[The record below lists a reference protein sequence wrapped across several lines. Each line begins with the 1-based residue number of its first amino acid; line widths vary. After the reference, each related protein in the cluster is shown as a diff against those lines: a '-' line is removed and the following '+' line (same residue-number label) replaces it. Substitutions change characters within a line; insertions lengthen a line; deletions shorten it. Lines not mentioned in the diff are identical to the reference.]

1 MGQSNLH
8 GLAAAGVSIWSDQI
22 SRTMLDSGELARRVQ
37 DDAVTGVT
45 SNPTIFAGAIT
56 KGHAYDQE
64 LAELAGSGL
73 SVDEICTELMATDIK
88 AACDVLQGVW
98 ERTEGRDGYVS
109 VEVSPLLASDTEA
122 TIEEARAWVKR
133 IDRRN
138 LFVKV
143 PATSEGIPAIDR
155 LLGEGIPINITLI
168 FSLRRYGEVI
178 DAYRN
183 GVTRFAGAGGDP
195 STVASVASFFVSRV
209 DTEVDRRLDELGTP
223 EALALG
229 GQAAVAN
236 ARIAYEMFEEAF
248 GAVLDQ
254 ADEPRV
260 QRPLWAS
267 TSTKNPAYPDTKY
280 IDELVAPYTVNT
292 MPLDTIDA
300 YQDHG
305 NPFPEAFGDQDIED
319 AHRLLAQLEDLGI
332 SYDDVVATL
341 EREGVEK
348 FAASWQQLMDDV
360 ERKVQ
365 SS

>member
-1 MGQSNLH
+1 
-8 GLAAAGVSIWSDQI
+8 
-22 SRTMLDSGELARRVQ
+22 
-37 DDAVTGVT
+37 
-45 SNPTIFAGAIT
+45 
-56 KGHAYDQE
+56 
-64 LAELAGSGL
+64 
-73 SVDEICTELMATDIK
+73 
-88 AACDVLQGVW
+88 
-98 ERTEGRDGYVS
+98 
-109 VEVSPLLASDTEA
+109 
-122 TIEEARAWVKR
+122 
-133 IDRRN
+133 
-138 LFVKV
+138 
-143 PATSEGIPAIDR
+143 
-155 LLGEGIPINITLI
+155 
-168 FSLRRYGEVI
+168 
-178 DAYRN
+178 
-183 GVTRFAGAGGDP
+183 
-195 STVASVASFFVSRV
+195 
-209 DTEVDRRLDELGTP
+209 
-223 EALALG
+223 
-229 GQAAVAN
+229 VAN

-280 IDELVAPYTVNT
+280 IDELVAPHTVNT

-305 NPFPEAFGDQDIED
+305 NPSPEAFGDQDIED
-319 AHRLLAQLEDLGI
+319 AHRRLAQLEDLGI

>member
-1 MGQSNLH
+1 
-8 GLAAAGVSIWSDQI
+8 
-22 SRTMLDSGELARRVQ
+22 
-37 DDAVTGVT
+37 
-45 SNPTIFAGAIT
+45 
-56 KGHAYDQE
+56 
-64 LAELAGSGL
+64 
-73 SVDEICTELMATDIK
+73 
-88 AACDVLQGVW
+88 
-98 ERTEGRDGYVS
+98 
-109 VEVSPLLASDTEA
+109 
-122 TIEEARAWVKR
+122 
-133 IDRRN
+133 
-138 LFVKV
+138 
-143 PATSEGIPAIDR
+143 
-155 LLGEGIPINITLI
+155 
-168 FSLRRYGEVI
+168 
-178 DAYRN
+178 
-183 GVTRFAGAGGDP
+183 
-195 STVASVASFFVSRV
+195 
-209 DTEVDRRLDELGTP
+209 
-223 EALALG
+223 ALG

-280 IDELVAPYTVNT
+280 IDELVAPHTVNT

-305 NPFPEAFGDQDIED
+305 NPSPEAFGDQDIED
-319 AHRLLAQLEDLGI
+319 AHRRLARLEDLGI